1 MVSIRIPIWI
11 QYDYNM
17 DSGNIHANMNRINIF
32 ICMNNV
38 SRISTHRIKRL
49 NNPGSRPGREVIAQV
64 GSGVMVM
71 LMMMMVVMTM
81 MIAMMMVMM
90 VMRMAMVMLMMM
102 TRTMVMTMRMT
113 MVI

>member
-49 NNPGSRPGREVIAQV
+49 NNPGSRPGREVIAQM

-71 LMMMMVVMTM
+71 LIMMMMM
-81 MIAMMMVMM
+81 MIVMMMVMM

-102 TRTMVMTMRMT
+102 TRMMVMTMRMT
-113 MVI
+113 MVIL